1 MIPDDSDFAGI
12 NAESLPEVDYDFSCK
27 SDTPPAQAD
36 VAVDLFKKDDEGG
49 EVSGPFAP
57 AAGTFDFSG
66 TFIRLPVV
74 EAETWENK
82 DGASDLIRTS
92 RVKVPMIWG
101 GVEIHELVGADR
113 EDEDAG
119 FDLCRIS
126 YRDRD
131 TGRWQVQQ
139 FGYVASI
146 GPASENG
153 VLKFYTYDPA
163 DFMREI
169 PVTKTYDEP
178 TASQIANFVAFDND
192 YGLEFNNPVPV
203 IDATVTTPASRI
215 EAAVTDDVEVDIVG
229 QYENLNNKVYGWI
242 DDNIADRDIPILV
255 DAFIFNREVLDRK
268 EAEEW
273 VDEALHSG
281 GHKHFRRNRHN
292 LVDVMDWL
300 TDRIGGSW
308 FLQPEETGVT
318 LVVNNG
324 GEAGDSM
331 ARRSFKTQSV
341 DPSQY
346 NYIQGTNH
354 SDAIAI
360 NNNAIEDIKPIN
372 KLTLNGESAD
382 SFLGL
387 NADRDVFD
395 GPLGAPRGQTN
406 KYPHVEVTY
415 PPLLKRAGGVELGPK
430 RIESEATTTAEARE
444 EAIQAFISEHEDNT
458 EGEIVIYGKPTI
470 RPYDYMS
477 SKPVCNDVFDIDA
490 NPIQYEINSVKHH
503 VKNDEPYQTELGV
516 SIALNEDIVRENA
529 VDDLLDVRKNE
540 Q

>member
-12 NAESLPEVDYDFSCK
+12 DAESLPEVDYDFSCK

-57 AAGTFDFSG
+57 VAGTFDVSG
-66 TFIRLPVV
+66 EFIRLPVV

-92 RVKVPMIWG
+92 RVKVPMIWD

-178 TASQIANFVAFDND
+178 TASQVASFVAFDD
-192 YGLEFNNPVPV
+192 EYGLDFNNPVP
-203 IDATVTTPASRI
+203 ILDTIVTTPARNFE
-215 EAAVTDDVEVDIVG
+215 EAAREDIEVDIVG
-229 QYENLNNKVYGWI
+229 QYENLNNNVYGW
-242 DDNIADRDIPILV
+242 ADENIPIIGDFLLSGR
-255 DAFIFNREVLDRK
+255 DALNVS

-273 VDEALHSG
+273 ADDALHNG

-292 LVDVMDWL
+292 LVDVMNWL

-308 FLQPEETGVT
+308 FLQPEDKGVT
-318 LVVNNG
+318 LIVNNG
-324 GEAGDSM
+324 GDVDDSM

-346 NYIQGTNH
+346 DYIQGTNH

-360 NNNAIEDIKPIN
+360 DNNAIEDIKPIN

-387 NADRDVFD
+387 NADRDIFD
-395 GPLGAPRGQTN
+395 GPLGAPRGHTN

-430 RIESEATTTAEARE
+430 RIESDATTLAEARE
-444 EAIQAFISEHEDNT
+444 EAIQSFISQHEDNT
-458 EGEIVIYGKPTI
+458 EGNIIIYGKPTI
-470 RPYDYMS
+470 RPYDYLS
-477 SKPVCNDVFDIDA
+477 AKPVCNDVFDIDA

-516 SIALNEDIVRENA
+516 SIALNEDIVRENV
-529 VDDLLDVRKNE
+529 VDDYLDTRK
-540 Q
+540 